1 MPPPPLQGR
10 PPVALPVALAGV
22 AGVVLWIAA
31 SIASGRREAWDADF
45 YWIVA
50 YPVALALA
58 VLLAL
63 LFPQRPWRWA
73 LALFLFQFVGMAI
86 RNGEIGNLW
95 PLGLIVFAVLSV
107 PAMLLAQLTA
117 WLRARLRGEPREG
130 GA

>member
-1 MPPPPLQGR
+1 MPQTPLQDR
-10 PPVALPVALAGV
+10 KPVALPVALAAV
-22 AGVVLWIAA
+22 AGIALWISA
-31 SIASGRREAWDADF
+31 SIASGRREAWDAGI
-45 YWIVA
+45 YWVVA
-50 YPVALALA
+50 YPVALGIA

-63 LFPQRPWRWA
+63 AFPQRPWRWA

-95 PLGLIVFAVLSV
+95 PLGLIVFAVLSI
-107 PAMLLAQLTA
+107 PAVLLAQLTA